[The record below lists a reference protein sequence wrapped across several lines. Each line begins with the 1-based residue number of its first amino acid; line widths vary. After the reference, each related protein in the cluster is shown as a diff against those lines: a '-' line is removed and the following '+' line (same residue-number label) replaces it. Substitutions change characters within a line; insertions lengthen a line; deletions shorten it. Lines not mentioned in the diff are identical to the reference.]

1 MTDLLPGK
9 MVVQRIWNFISRHRK
24 KFIFTGILAGGA
36 YYFLKVKLP
45 KVQEDFFDSLMKEL
59 AAGAASSNGQAEEQQ
74 RRASFQKHQEVSDSY
89 ARKGLR
95 SFLARHQG
103 CFKIDQCHAKVKAA
117 SNSEMKVA
125 AFKELQVECLALLAS
140 AAYSL
145 NVILMLHRV
154 QFNIAG
160 REAAAGQSGDSSEAN
175 GEPSAAMQEL
185 ISSTDFFLE
194 GPAMVVNATRKAV
207 QETTS
212 LQPETAVSTSS
223 LSSFFKEVFQ
233 KVDKDIWADSK
244 GSALLPPDAAGL
256 AKAKPFLDEARDYL
270 ESPHLLHV
278 FRSVSNVTAERLPQE
293 LAKTGGKASALK
305 EGTVPLATLFG
316 GCITLGKNLFQ
327 ADPDGTESAEAS
339 IRSFADQTVVS
350 QFCEALYFQEAS
362 MKKW

>member
-1 MTDLLPGK
+1 MNDLLPGK

-45 KVQEDFFDSLMKEL
+45 KVQEDFFESLMKEL

-117 SNSEMKVA
+117 SDSEMKVA
-125 AFKELQVECLALLAS
+125 AFKELQVECLSLLAS

-145 NVILMLHRV
+145 NVVLMLHRV

-160 REAAAGQSGDSSEAN
+160 REAAASQSGESAEAN

-194 GPAMVVNATRKAV
+194 KGPAMVVDATRKAV

-233 KVDKDIWADSK
+233 KVEKDIWADSK
-244 GSALLPPDAAGL
+244 GSFLLPPDAAGL

-270 ESPHLLHV
+270 ESPQLLHV

-316 GCITLGKNLFQ
+316 GCITLGKSLFQ

-339 IRSFADQTVVS
+339 IRAFADQTVVS

-362 MKKW
+362 AKK

>member
-24 KFIFTGILAGGA
+24 KIIFTGILAGGA
-36 YYFLKVKLP
+36 YYFLKVKWP

-316 GCITLGKNLFQ
+316 GCLTLGKNLFQ

-362 MKKW
+362 MKK